1 MNSANKIDRAV
12 FIKAFLKLVPRHGSY
27 SCYLKKRRKTTE
39 IASIPLTSCSKSK
52 QAEFRA

>member
-1 MNSANKIDRAV
+1 MNSTNKIDRAV